1 MISLIAPCTV
11 SFKGSDLG
19 RFDRDTEIKLDAN
32 VIVKNFTKTKS
43 SKVIKKRN
51 VYSDVVLSLTTQFD
65 KASYDIFIAATNGL
79 TDEGT
84 TIIDSEDFNITITN
98 MSLEVNSFMSFGGKA
113 RFTFGFNSL
122 DKFAEIT
129 IIEK

>member
-84 TIIDSEDFNITITN
+84 VIIDSEDFNITITN
-98 MSLEVNSFMSFGGKA
+98 MSLEVNSFMSFGGNA
-113 RFTFGFNSL
+113 GFTFSFNSL
-122 DKFAEIT
+122 DKFADIT